1 MLFWIFGIGILLAI
15 IIGFIGIRVDSNT
28 AQIASGAFCL
38 VCMLGFIVT
47 YNVRTNEFKNGQAEK
62 LKSSEPTI
70 SSIVAYDDQSFF
82 LSSDEF
88 YTFMVSIDAG
98 TRKQLRIPVK
108 DTELFF
114 IGNGEARI
122 ETYHVTYQK
131 GNQWIGY
138 DEDEVMEYKV
148 FIPSVSI

>member
-15 IIGFIGIRVDSNT
+15 IIGFIAIHVDSNA
-28 AQIASGAFCL
+28 AQIASGTFCL
-38 VCMLGFIVT
+38 VCMLGSIVT
-47 YNVRTNEFKNGQAEK
+47 CNVRTHEFENGQAEK

-70 SSIVAYDDQSFF
+70 SSIVAYDEQNFF

-88 YTFMVSIDAG
+88 YIFMVSVDSG

-114 IGNGEARI
+114 IKNGEARI

-148 FIPSVSI
+148 FIPSASV